1 MSGKENNVR
10 DIDHE
15 IEQSMKPMRSR
26 AGLGVAAAAFL
37 SVAGAI
43 GIGAVIKQNANNHED
58 TKDCLRE
65 ALLYKAATH
74 AALSEEGLAC
84 YDDEGEKLGDLFI
97 RSATH
102 TFGDTPSIAL
112 EVRIEYAQGVS
123 TKDAAAQL
131 HTLEQGTQ
139 LYDKVSENILSY
151 TAE

>member
-1 MSGKENNVR
+1 MSLPEMNQRNIVTGTVVAAVFAGA
-10 DIDHE
+10 
-15 IEQSMKPMRSR
+15 
-26 AGLGVAAAAFL
+26 AGLGFV
-37 SVAGAI
+37 V
-43 GIGAVIKQNANNHED
+43 KQNANNHED

-65 ALLYKAATH
+65 ALLYKTATH

-102 TFGDTPSIAL
+102 TFGDAPSIAL

-123 TKDAAAQL
+123 TQEAAAKL